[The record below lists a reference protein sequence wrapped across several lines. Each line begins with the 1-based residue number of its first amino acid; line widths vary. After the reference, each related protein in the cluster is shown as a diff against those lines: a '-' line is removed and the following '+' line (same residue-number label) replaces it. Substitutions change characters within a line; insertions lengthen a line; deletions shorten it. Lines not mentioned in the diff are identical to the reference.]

1 MTAIVHARQ
10 PERSGRIP
18 TMARH
23 PPPQRRRPAGRAAAG
38 ARLPTGHAAKQGWR
52 ERLGL
57 AIGTSLWGG
66 HLRRGVLAV
75 LACAA
80 ALAPASAGNA
90 GLQRLTQAWAV
101 AVAPASDGPA
111 PPGLVGE
118 RRALPDLAPP
128 ARGEAVATWYRV
140 VFDVPASLGDDAML
154 ALHIERACSALE
166 VRLNGHLVARAGDR
180 ARRAGPACL
189 PPQLLALP
197 PALLQPGANA
207 LDLRID
213 GLPLARVASRRDA
226 AALSTLVVGPRSE
239 LALPHA
245 RATLAQLYAPQ
256 ALAAALLL
264 TGGFVFVL
272 GWRHRAES
280 HMAWYGALAVGWSL
294 LEAQRWLPG
303 LPLAATSAQLLH
315 VTLLAFV
322 TLAAVQFLLRYAHR
336 RDRWTTI
343 ALALQCVAVPASIV
357 LAGVDRLHAV
367 AAAWTV
373 AFALQIVTA
382 ATAHLVLRRRAEGR
396 LPHTAVAMLALAGG
410 ALALELAGRW
420 GAVPGGIAVAA
431 QLAVPLALIV
441 TGLRQMQR
449 HGQALQAS
457 EASRVQLERRIQDA
471 TAQIEHN
478 FRQLAE
484 LRVEQVTAQERKR
497 IASDLHDD
505 LGAKLLTIVHT
516 SDDPRIATLAREAL
530 EEMRLSVRGL
540 TGRAMRLGDAL
551 GDWRAELMGRLAQS
565 GIEGEWH
572 APDDE
577 LPQVL
582 PARTYVQTTRILRE
596 ATNNIVKHSRA
607 SQCRFNA
614 ELADGDLRI
623 VIQDNGR
630 GIPLEVD
637 GRLDH
642 GHGLASMKHRAK
654 QMRGQCL
661 VESAPGH
668 GTVIRLTL
676 PLDGVAAAAP

>member
-1 MTAIVHARQ
+1 
-10 PERSGRIP
+10 
-18 TMARH
+18 MASRAL
-23 PPPQRRRPAGRAAAG
+23 QERRRPDFGAAAAAWVG
-38 ARLPTGHAAKQGWR
+38 AALALATRAGCAR
-52 ERLGL
+52 SVGL
-57 AIGTSLWGG
+57 AVI
-66 HLRRGVLAV
+66 
-75 LACAA
+75 ACAA
-80 ALAPASAGNA
+80 ALHPPPAQATGDP
-90 GLQRLTQAWAV
+90 GLQHLTQAWAV
-101 AVAPASDGPA
+101 DA
-111 PPGLVGE
+111 PPGRRGPPPAEVLGE
-118 RRALPDLAPP
+118 LRTLPDQAAA
-128 ARGEAVATWYRV
+128 ARGAAVSTWYRAA
-140 VFDVPASLGDDAML
+140 FDAPRDSGDDAML
-154 ALHIERACSALE
+154 ALYIERACSAIE
-166 VRLNGHLVARAGDR
+166 VRLNGHLITRAGDR
-180 ARRAGPACL
+180 SGRAGPACL

-213 GLPLARVASRRDA
+213 GLPLPRVATRRDA
-226 AALSTLVVGPRSE
+226 AALSALVVGPRAE
-239 LALPHA
+239 LAWRHA
-245 RATLAQLYAPQ
+245 RATLLQLYAPQ

-272 GWRHRAES
+272 GWRHRGES
-280 HMAWYGALAVGWSL
+280 PMAWYGALAVGWSL
-294 LEAQRWLPG
+294 LESQRWLPG
-303 LPLAATSAQLLH
+303 LPLPVTLAQLLQ
-315 VTLLAFV
+315 VTLLAGV
-322 TLAAVQFLLRYAHR
+322 TLAAVQFLLRYAGR
-336 RDRWTTI
+336 RIPWAVR
-343 ALALQCVAVPASIV
+343 ALALQCVLVPASIA
-357 LAGVDRLHAV
+357 LAGSGRLHVV

-373 AFALQIVTA
+373 VFALQIVA
-382 ATAHLVLRRRAEGR
+382 AAVAHLMMRQRAEGR
-396 LPHTAVAMLALAGG
+396 LPRPAAAMLALAGG

-420 GAVPGGIAVAA
+420 AAVPGAVAVAA

-441 TGLRQMQR
+441 TGLRQMRR

-457 EASRVQLERRIQDA
+457 EASRAQLERRIQEA

-497 IASDLHDD
+497 IAGDLHDD

-565 GIEGEWH
+565 GIEGEWD
-572 APDDE
+572 APDDD

-582 PARTYVQTTRILRE
+582 PARAYVQTTRILRE

-607 SQCRFNA
+607 SQCRFSA
-614 ELADGDLRI
+614 ELVEGDLRI
-623 VIQDNGR
+623 VIQDNGQ
-630 GIPLEVD
+630 GIPMEID
-637 GRLDH
+637 GRLDR
-642 GHGLASMKHRAK
+642 GHGLASMKQRAK

-676 PLDGVAAAAP
+676 PLDASAATAP